1 MNKKEILENI
11 FTNTISIDEGI
22 NALKKLS
29 KDDTIMFN
37 NPIYKKIVQTIAPFI
52 NDNEENIKDSGALFS
67 NVEYFGRLLLLR
79 FFQDNGFF
87 LKSKERVDKGAIK
100 TKIRLDDKY
109 SELFETL
116 LLILE
121 KENIITIDNN
131 VITTTDKA
139 ESQKLKNDLDNAES
153 FKKNLINKY
162 PDMTSHFNLLEI
174 CISNYGNIL
183 SGDKSPD
190 GIMFPVYSMELVE
203 GIFRGNILADY
214 FNDLI
219 SDFAVNYIK
228 EIRKGSPDRTIK
240 IIEVGAGTGGTSVK
254 LMESVKNFDKI
265 EYFFTDMSK
274 VFTRSC
280 EKKFKPLF
288 PNVVFKKLD
297 IEGNLNEQGF
307 ETGSFDLVVGSNVI
321 HSTKNLS
328 TTLSNVKSLLIEKGF
343 FLLNEVT
350 AVQDFTTLT
359 FGLLAGWRDFVDS
372 ELRMPNSPLL
382 DINGWL
388 RLLKTMNFANP
399 IALSTSH
406 QDKPDSFSQTLFV
419 CEKNDNDKQLIEVL
433 QNLSKKVISIN
444 EADESILIES
454 NDLL

>member
-29 KDDTIMFN
+29 KDDTIIFN

-109 SELFETL
+109 SKLFETL

-121 KENIITIDNN
+121 KEDIITIDDN

>member
-11 FTNTISIDEGI
+11 SNNKVSIDEGMT
-22 NALKKLS
+22 ALKKLS
-29 KDDTIMFN
+29 TDNTVIFGN
-37 NPIYKKIVQTIAPFI
+37 QISKKITQTIAPFI
-52 NDNEENIKDSGALFS
+52 KQNEENIKDSGALFS

-79 FFQDNGFF
+79 FFQNNGFF
-87 LKSKERVDKGAIK
+87 LKSNEHTDKDTVK
-100 TKIRLDDKY
+100 NKIRLDDKY
-109 SELFETL
+109 IKLFEIL

-121 KENIITIDNN
+121 KENIITIDKNY
-131 VITTTDKA
+131 IISTDKV
-139 ESQKLKNDLDNAES
+139 ESQKLKNDLNNAES
-153 FKKNLINKY
+153 FKTNLINKY

-214 FNDLI
+214 FNILI
-219 SDFAVNYIK
+219 SDFAVNYIQ
-228 EIRKGSPDRTIK
+228 EIRKSNPDRTIK
-240 IIEVGAGTGGTSVK
+240 IIEVGAGSGGTSVK
-254 LMESVKNFDKI
+254 LMESVKNLDKI
-265 EYFFTDMSK
+265 EYYFTDISK

-288 PNVVFKKLD
+288 PNVIFKKLD
-297 IEGNLNEQGF
+297 IEGNLTEQGF
-307 ETGSFDLVVGSNVI
+307 DADSFDLVVGSNVI

-328 TTLSNVKSLLIEKGF
+328 TTLTNVKSLLIEKGF

-359 FGLLAGWRDFVDS
+359 FGLLAGWWAFIDS
-372 ELRMPNSPLL
+372 ELRLPNSPLL

-388 RLLKTMNFANP
+388 NLLRKMNFTNP

-406 QDKPDSFSQTLFV
+406 QNKPDSFSQTLFV
-419 CEKNDNDKQLIEVL
+419 CEKHDNDNQINEIL
-433 QNLSKKVISIN
+433 QNLSKKVISVD
-444 EADESILIES
+444 EADMAILIK
-454 NDLL
+454 

>member
-1 MNKKEILENI
+1 
-11 FTNTISIDEGI
+11 
-22 NALKKLS
+22 
-29 KDDTIMFN
+29 
-37 NPIYKKIVQTIAPFI
+37 
-52 NDNEENIKDSGALFS
+52 
-67 NVEYFGRLLLLR
+67 
-79 FFQDNGFF
+79 
-87 LKSKERVDKGAIK
+87 
-100 TKIRLDDKY
+100 
-109 SELFETL
+109 
-116 LLILE
+116 
-121 KENIITIDNN
+121 
-131 VITTTDKA
+131 
-139 ESQKLKNDLDNAES
+139 
-153 FKKNLINKY
+153 
-162 PDMTSHFNLLEI
+162 
-174 CISNYGNIL
+174 
-183 SGDKSPD
+183 
-190 GIMFPVYSMELVE
+190 MELVE

>member
-11 FTNTISIDEGI
+11 SNNKVSIDYGI

-29 KDDTIMFN
+29 NVNILLFN
-37 NPIYKKIVQTIAPFI
+37 DPIYKKVVQTLSPFI
-52 NDNEENIKDSGALFS
+52 NQNENNIKDSGALFS
-67 NVEYFGRLLLLR
+67 NVEYFGRLLLLK
-79 FFQDNGFF
+79 FFQNNGFF
-87 LKSKERVDKGAIK
+87 LKSNERTDKDTVK
-100 TKIRLDDKY
+100 NKIRLDDKY
-109 SELFETL
+109 LKLFEIL

-121 KENIITIDNN
+121 KENIITIDKNF
-131 VITTTDKA
+131 IISTDKV
-139 ESQKLKNDLDNAES
+139 ESQKLKNDLNNAES
-153 FKKNLINKY
+153 FKTNLINKY

-214 FNDLI
+214 FNILI
-219 SDFAVNYIK
+219 SDFAVNYIL
-228 EIRKGSPDRTIK
+228 EIRKNNPDRTIK
-240 IIEVGAGTGGTSVK
+240 IIEVGAGSGGTSVK
-254 LMESVKNFDKI
+254 LMESVKNLDKI
-265 EYFFTDMSK
+265 EYYFTDISK

-288 PNVVFKKLD
+288 PNVIFKKLD
-297 IEGNLNEQGF
+297 IEGNLTEQGF
-307 ETGSFDLVVGSNVI
+307 DAGSFDIVIGSNVI

-328 TTLSNVKSLLIEKGF
+328 TTLANVNSLLIDKGF

-359 FGLLAGWRDFVDS
+359 FGLLAGWWAFIDS
-372 ELRMPNSPLL
+372 ELRLPNSPLL

-388 RLLKTMNFANP
+388 NLLRKMNFANP

-406 QDKPDSFSQTLFV
+406 QNKPDSFSQTLFV
-419 CEKNDNDKQLIEVL
+419 CEKYDNDNQINETL
-433 QNLSKKVISIN
+433 QNLSKKAISVDQ
-444 EADESILIES
+444 ADIEIIIK
-454 NDLL
+454 

>member
-1 MNKKEILENI
+1 MNKKEILTSVYNNK
-11 FTNTISIDEGI
+11 FSIDEGLD
-22 NALKKLS
+22 ALKKLS
-29 KDDTIMFN
+29 SKNILIYNDAIFN
-37 NPIYKKIVQTIAPFI
+37 NIIQTISSFI
-52 NDNEENIKDSGALFS
+52 NKNEDNIKDSGALFS

-79 FFQDNGFF
+79 FFQNNGFF
-87 LKSKERVDKGAIK
+87 LKSNEHTDKETIK
-100 TKIRLDDKY
+100 NKIRLNEKY
-109 SELFETL
+109 LKLFEIL

-121 KENIITIDNN
+121 KENIITIDDDIIISTNK
-131 VITTTDKA
+131 VD
-139 ESQKLKNDLDNAES
+139 SQKLKNDLDNAES
-153 FKKNLINKY
+153 FKKNLITKY

-214 FNDLI
+214 FNLLI
-219 SDFAVNYIK
+219 SDFTVNYIY
-228 EIRKGSPDRTIK
+228 EIRKNAPDKIIK
-240 IIEVGAGTGGTSVK
+240 ILEVGAGSGGTSVK
-254 LMESVKNFDKI
+254 LMESVKNLDKI
-265 EYFFTDMSK
+265 EYYFTDISK

-288 PNVVFKKLD
+288 PNVIFKKLD
-297 IEGNLNEQGF
+297 IEGNLTEQGF
-307 ETGSFDLVVGSNVI
+307 DADSFDLVIGSNVV

-328 TTLSNVKSLLIEKGF
+328 TTLTNVKSLLIEKGF

-359 FGLLAGWRDFVDS
+359 FGLLAGWWAFIDS
-372 ELRMPNSPLL
+372 ELRLPNSPLL
-382 DINGWL
+382 DMNSWL
-388 RLLKTMNFANP
+388 NLLTKMNFSNP

-419 CEKNDNDKQLIEVL
+419 CQKYDNDKLIIETL
-433 QNLSKKVISIN
+433 QNLSKKAISV
-444 EADESILIES
+444 EKTDLEILTK
-454 NDLL
+454 